1 MKRLVYN
8 RVNEV
13 AQMDFR
19 ENFSI
24 LIVDDEKSLLE
35 NLYNFLKNK
44 GFKDVY
50 TAKNLK
56 EARFKLKNFNIDLIV
71 LDLML
76 PDGSGFDL
84 LKEVRQNSNVA
95 VIILSAL
102 DGIDDRREGF
112 ENKAD
117 DYLVKPFFP
126 DELLWRI
133 DAVLRRSKKI
143 KTFEKLNLGNVI
155 FDKSKG
161 ILEKN
166 GKEIPLT
173 ATQFKILEY
182 LSENINMIVSID
194 RILENIWQDSYGYE
208 NTLITH
214 IYRLREKLEDNPKD
228 PKILITIKGLG
239 YKLVKED

>member
-8 RVNEV
+8 MVNEV

-56 EARFKLKNFNIDLIV
+56 ESRFKLKNFNIDLIV

-117 DYLVKPFFP
+117 DYMVKPFFP

-143 KTFEKLNLGNVI
+143 KTSEKLNLGNVI

-173 ATQFKILEY
+173 ATQYKILEY

-214 IYRLREKLEDNPKD
+214 IYRLREKLEDNPSE

>member
-1 MKRLVYN
+1 MN
-8 RVNEV
+8 
-13 AQMDFR
+13 FR

-24 LIVDDEKSLLE
+24 LVVDDEKNLLE
-35 NLYNFLKNK
+35 NLYNFLKDK
-44 GFKDVY
+44 GFKKVY

-56 EARFKLKNFNIDLIV
+56 ESRFKLENFKIDLIV

-84 LKEVRQNSNVA
+84 LKEVRKNSDLA

-102 DGIDDRREGF
+102 DGIDDRKEGF

-143 KTFEKLNLGNVI
+143 KNEEKINLGKVI

-161 ILEKN
+161 VIEKN

-173 ATQFKILEY
+173 ATQFKILDY
-182 LSENINMIVSID
+182 LCENINMIVSID
-194 RILENIWQDSYGYE
+194 RILDHIWKDSYGYE

-214 IYRLREKLEDNPKD
+214 IYRLREKLEDNPRD

-239 YKLVKED
+239 YKLVNKE

>member
-1 MKRLVYN
+1 
-8 RVNEV
+8 
-13 AQMDFR
+13 MDFR
-19 ENFSI
+19 NNFSI
-24 LIVDDEKSLLE
+24 LIVDDETNLLD
-35 NLYNFLKNK
+35 NLYNFLKEK
-44 GFKDVY
+44 GFKKVY

-56 EARFKLKNFNIDLIV
+56 ESRFKLTNFKIDLVV

-84 LKEVRQNSNVA
+84 LKEIRKTSDMA

-102 DGIDDRREGF
+102 DGIDDRKEGF

-143 KTFEKLNLGNVI
+143 KNEERINLGKVI

-161 ILEKN
+161 ILIKN
-166 GKEIPLT
+166 GEEIPLT
-173 ATQFKILEY
+173 ATQFKILSY
-182 LSENINMIVSID
+182 LADNMNMIVSID
-194 RILENIWQDSYGYE
+194 RILENIWEDSYGYE

-214 IYRLREKLEDNPKD
+214 IYRLREKLEDNPRD
-228 PKILITIKGLG
+228 PKLLITIKGLG
-239 YKLVKED
+239 YKLVKEDE

>member
-1 MKRLVYN
+1 
-8 RVNEV
+8 
-13 AQMDFR
+13 MDFR
-19 ENFSI
+19 GKFSI
-24 LIVDDEKSLLE
+24 LVVDDEKSLLE
-35 NLYNFLKNK
+35 NLYNFLKSK
-44 GFKDVY
+44 GFKKVY
-50 TAKNLK
+50 TAKSL
-56 EARFKLKNFNIDLIV
+56 EESRFKLENFEIDLIV

-84 LKEVRQNSNVA
+84 LKEVRQTSNVA

-143 KTFEKLNLGNVI
+143 KGEEKINLGNVI

-166 GKEIPLT
+166 GEEIALT
-173 ATQFKILEY
+173 AKQFKILEY
-182 LSENINMIVSID
+182 LSENINRIVSID
-194 RILENIWQDSYGYE
+194 RIIDNVWEDSYGYE

-214 IYRLREKLEDNPKD
+214 IYRLREKLEDNPRD

>member
-1 MKRLVYN
+1 
-8 RVNEV
+8 
-13 AQMDFR
+13 MDFR
-19 ENFSI
+19 KNFNI
-24 LIVDDEKSLLE
+24 LVVDDEKDLLE
-35 NLYNFLKNK
+35 NLYNFLKSK
-44 GFKDVY
+44 GFKKVY

-56 EARFKLKNFNIDLIV
+56 ESRFKIANFKIDLIV

-84 LKEVRQNSNVA
+84 LKEVREKSDVA

-102 DGIDDRREGF
+102 DGIDDRKEGF

-143 KTFEKLNLGNVI
+143 KNEEKINLGKVI

-161 ILEKN
+161 VIEKN
-166 GKEIPLT
+166 GEEIPLT
-173 ATQFKILEY
+173 ATQFKILDY
-182 LSENINMIVSID
+182 LCENINMIVSID
-194 RILENIWQDSYGYE
+194 RILDHIWKDSYGYE

-214 IYRLREKLEDNPKD
+214 IYRLREKLEDNPRD

-239 YKLVKED
+239 YKLVNKE

>member
-1 MKRLVYN
+1 
-8 RVNEV
+8 
-13 AQMDFR
+13 MDIRR
-19 ENFSI
+19 EFSI
-24 LIVDDEKSLLE
+24 LIVDDEKNLLE
-35 NLYNFLKNK
+35 NLYNFLKDK
-44 GFKDVY
+44 GFNKVF

-56 EARFKLKNFNIDLIV
+56 ESRFKLENNKIDLIV

-84 LKEVRQNSNVA
+84 LKEVRQTSDIA

-117 DYLVKPFFP
+117 DYIVKPFLP

-143 KTFEKLNLGNVI
+143 KNEEKIVLGNVI

-166 GKEIPLT
+166 GEEIPLT
-173 ATQFKILEY
+173 ATQFKILDY

-194 RILENIWQDSYGYE
+194 RILDNIWEDSYGYE

-214 IYRLREKLEDNPKD
+214 IYRLREKLEDNPRD

-239 YKLVKED
+239 YKLVKEE

>member
-1 MKRLVYN
+1 
-8 RVNEV
+8 
-13 AQMDFR
+13 MDFR
-19 ENFSI
+19 NNFSI

-44 GFKDVY
+44 GFTKIY

-56 EARFKLKNFNIDLIV
+56 ESKFKLENNEIDLIV

-76 PDGSGFDL
+76 SDGSGFDL
-84 LKEVRQNSNVA
+84 LKEVRKSSDVA

-117 DYLVKPFFP
+117 DYIVKPFFP

-143 KTFEKLNLGNVI
+143 KKEDKIYFSNVI

-161 ILEKN
+161 VIEKN
-166 GKEIPLT
+166 GEEIALT
-173 ATQFKILEY
+173 ATQFKILDY
-182 LSENINMIVSID
+182 LCENMNMIVSID
-194 RILENIWQDSYGYE
+194 KILEYIWKDSYGYE

-214 IYRLREKLEDNPKD
+214 IYRLREKLEDNPRE

-239 YKLVKED
+239 YKLVKEDK

>member
-1 MKRLVYN
+1 
-8 RVNEV
+8 
-13 AQMDFR
+13 MDFR
-19 ENFSI
+19 KNFNI
-24 LIVDDEKSLLE
+24 LIVDDETNLLE
-35 NLYNFLKNK
+35 NLYNFLKDK
-44 GFKDVY
+44 GFKKVY

-56 EARFKLKNFNIDLIV
+56 ESRFKLGNFKIDLVV

-84 LKEVRQNSNVA
+84 LKEIRKTSDMA

-102 DGIDDRREGF
+102 DGIDDRKEGF

-143 KTFEKLNLGNVI
+143 KNDEKINLGKVI

-161 ILEKN
+161 ILIKN
-166 GKEIPLT
+166 GEEIPLT
-173 ATQFKILEY
+173 ATQFKILAY
-182 LSENINMIVSID
+182 LADNMNMIVSID
-194 RILENIWQDSYGYE
+194 RILENIWEDSYGYE

-214 IYRLREKLEDNPKD
+214 IYRLREKLEDNPRD
-228 PKILITIKGLG
+228 PKLLITIKGLG
-239 YKLVKED
+239 YKLVKEDE

>member
-1 MKRLVYN
+1 
-8 RVNEV
+8 
-13 AQMDFR
+13 MDFR
-19 ENFSI
+19 KNFNI
-24 LIVDDEKSLLE
+24 LIVDDETNLLE
-35 NLYNFLKNK
+35 NLYNFLKDK
-44 GFKDVY
+44 GFKKVY

-56 EARFKLKNFNIDLIV
+56 ESRFKLGNFKIDLVV

-84 LKEVRQNSNVA
+84 LKEIRKTSDMA

-102 DGIDDRREGF
+102 DGIDDRKEGF

-143 KTFEKLNLGNVI
+143 KNDEKINLGKVI

-161 ILEKN
+161 ILIKN
-166 GKEIPLT
+166 GEEIPLT
-173 ATQFKILEY
+173 ATQFKILAY
-182 LSENINMIVSID
+182 LADNINMIVSID
-194 RILENIWQDSYGYE
+194 RILENIWEDSYGYE

-214 IYRLREKLEDNPKD
+214 IYRLREKLEDNPRD
-228 PKILITIKGLG
+228 PKLLITIKGLG
-239 YKLVKED
+239 YKLVKEDE

>member
-1 MKRLVYN
+1 
-8 RVNEV
+8 
-13 AQMDFR
+13 MDFR
-19 ENFSI
+19 SNFSI
-24 LIVDDEKSLLE
+24 LLVDDEKNLLE

-44 GFKDVY
+44 GFKKVY

-56 EARFKLKNFNIDLIV
+56 ESRFKLENFKIDLIV

-84 LKEVRQNSNVA
+84 LKEVRQISNMA

-143 KTFEKLNLGNVI
+143 KSEEKISLGNVI

-166 GKEIPLT
+166 GEEIALT
-173 ATQFKILEY
+173 ATQFKILDY

-194 RILENIWQDSYGYE
+194 RILENIWKDSYGYE

-214 IYRLREKLEDNPKD
+214 IYRLREKLEDNPRD
-228 PKILITIKGLG
+228 PKILVTIKGLG

>member
-1 MKRLVYN
+1 
-8 RVNEV
+8 
-13 AQMDFR
+13 MDFR
-19 ENFSI
+19 SNFSI
-24 LIVDDEKSLLE
+24 LIVDDEKNLLE

-44 GFKDVY
+44 GFKKVY

-56 EARFKLKNFNIDLIV
+56 ESRFKLKNFKIDLIV

-84 LKEVRQNSNVA
+84 LKEVRKTSDIA

-112 ENKAD
+112 ENRAD

-133 DAVLRRSKKI
+133 DAILRRSKKI
-143 KTFEKLNLGNVI
+143 NSQEKIKLGNVI
-155 FDKSKG
+155 FHKSKG
-161 ILEKN
+161 ILIKN
-166 GKEIPLT
+166 GEEIALT
-173 ATQFKILEY
+173 ATQFKILAY
-182 LSENINMIVSID
+182 LSENINKIVSID
-194 RILENIWQDSYGYE
+194 RILDNIWEDSYGYE

-214 IYRLREKLEDNPKD
+214 IYRLREKLEDNPRD

-239 YKLVKED
+239 YKLIKEE

>member
-1 MKRLVYN
+1 
-8 RVNEV
+8 
-13 AQMDFR
+13 MDFR

-35 NLYNFLKNK
+35 NLYNFLKNN

-84 LKEVRQNSNVA
+84 LKEVRQNSNVG

-143 KTFEKLNLGNVI
+143 KTSEKLNLGNVI

-166 GKEIPLT
+166 GIEIPLT
-173 ATQFKILEY
+173 ATQYKILEY

-194 RILENIWQDSYGYE
+194 RILENIW
-208 NTLITH
+208 
-214 IYRLREKLEDNPKD
+214 
-228 PKILITIKGLG
+228 
-239 YKLVKED
+239 

>member
-1 MKRLVYN
+1 
-8 RVNEV
+8 
-13 AQMDFR
+13 MDFR
-19 ENFSI
+19 KNFNI
-24 LIVDDEKSLLE
+24 LVVDDEKDLLE
-35 NLYNFLKNK
+35 NLYNFLKSK
-44 GFKDVY
+44 GFKKVY

-56 EARFKLKNFNIDLIV
+56 ESRFKIANFKIDLIV

-84 LKEVRQNSNVA
+84 LKEVRENSDVA

-102 DGIDDRREGF
+102 DGIDDRKEGF

-143 KTFEKLNLGNVI
+143 KNDEKINLGKVI

-161 ILEKN
+161 VIEKN
-166 GKEIPLT
+166 GEEIPLT
-173 ATQFKILEY
+173 ATQFKILDY
-182 LSENINMIVSID
+182 LCENINMIVSID
-194 RILENIWQDSYGYE
+194 RILDHIWKDSYGYE

-214 IYRLREKLEDNPKD
+214 IYRLREKLEDNPRE

-239 YKLVKED
+239 YKLVKEE

>member
-1 MKRLVYN
+1 
-8 RVNEV
+8 
-13 AQMDFR
+13 MDIR
-19 ENFSI
+19 SNFSI
-24 LIVDDEKSLLE
+24 LVVDDEKTLLE
-35 NLYNFLKNK
+35 NLYNFLKDK
-44 GFKDVY
+44 GFKKVY

-56 EARFKLKNFNIDLIV
+56 EARFKISNLKIDLVV

-84 LKEVRQNSNVA
+84 LREIRKTSDMA

-102 DGIDDRREGF
+102 DGLDDRKEGF

-126 DELLWRI
+126 EELLWRI
-133 DAVLRRSKKI
+133 DAILRRSKKVKSLDKI
-143 KTFEKLNLGNVI
+143 NLGKVI
-155 FDKSKG
+155 FDMSKG
-161 ILEKN
+161 VLIKN
-166 GKEIPLT
+166 GEEIALT
-173 ATQFKILEY
+173 ATQYKILAY

-194 RILENIWQDSYGYE
+194 RILDHIWEDPYGYE

-214 IYRLREKLEDNPKD
+214 IYRLREKLEDNPRE

-239 YKLVKED
+239 YKLVKEE

>member
-1 MKRLVYN
+1 
-8 RVNEV
+8 
-13 AQMDFR
+13 MDFR
-19 ENFSI
+19 NNFSI
-24 LIVDDEKSLLE
+24 LIVDDETNLLE
-35 NLYNFLKNK
+35 NLYNFLKDN
-44 GFKDVY
+44 GFKKVY

-56 EARFKLKNFNIDLIV
+56 ESRFKLGNFKIDLVV

-84 LKEVRQNSNVA
+84 LKEITKTSDMA

-102 DGIDDRREGF
+102 DGIDNRKEGF

-143 KTFEKLNLGNVI
+143 KNEEKISLGKVI

-161 ILEKN
+161 ILIKN
-166 GKEIPLT
+166 GKKIPLT
-173 ATQFKILEY
+173 ATQFKILAY
-182 LSENINMIVSID
+182 LTDNMNMIVSID
-194 RILENIWQDSYGYE
+194 SILENIWEDSYGYE

-214 IYRLREKLEDNPKD
+214 IYRIREKLEDNPRE

-239 YKLVKED
+239 YKLMKED

>member
-1 MKRLVYN
+1 
-8 RVNEV
+8 
-13 AQMDFR
+13 MDFR
-19 ENFSI
+19 NNFSI
-24 LIVDDEKSLLE
+24 LIVDDETNLLE
-35 NLYNFLKNK
+35 NLYNFLKDN
-44 GFKDVY
+44 GFKKVY

-56 EARFKLKNFNIDLIV
+56 ESRFKLGNFKIDLVV

-84 LKEVRQNSNVA
+84 LKEIRKTSDMA

-102 DGIDDRREGF
+102 DGIDDRKEGF

-143 KTFEKLNLGNVI
+143 KNDEKINLGKVI

-161 ILEKN
+161 ILIKN
-166 GKEIPLT
+166 AEEIPLT
-173 ATQFKILEY
+173 ATQFKILAY
-182 LSENINMIVSID
+182 LADNINMIVSID
-194 RILENIWQDSYGYE
+194 RILENIWEDSYGYE

-214 IYRLREKLEDNPKD
+214 IYRIREKLEDNPRD

>member
-1 MKRLVYN
+1 
-8 RVNEV
+8 
-13 AQMDFR
+13 MDFR
-19 ENFSI
+19 KNFNI
-24 LIVDDEKSLLE
+24 LVVDDEKDLLE
-35 NLYNFLKNK
+35 NLYNFLKSK
-44 GFKDVY
+44 GFKKVY

-56 EARFKLKNFNIDLIV
+56 ESRFKIANFKIDLIV

-84 LKEVRQNSNVA
+84 LKEVREKSDLA

-102 DGIDDRREGF
+102 DGIDDRKEGF

-143 KTFEKLNLGNVI
+143 KNEEKINLGKVI

-161 ILEKN
+161 VIEKN
-166 GKEIPLT
+166 GEEIPLT
-173 ATQFKILEY
+173 ATQFKILDY
-182 LSENINMIVSID
+182 LCENINMIVSID
-194 RILENIWQDSYGYE
+194 RILDHIWKDSYGYE

-214 IYRLREKLEDNPKD
+214 IYRLREKLEDNPRD

-239 YKLVKED
+239 YKLVKEE

>member
-1 MKRLVYN
+1 
-8 RVNEV
+8 
-13 AQMDFR
+13 MDFR
-19 ENFSI
+19 KNFNI
-24 LIVDDEKSLLE
+24 LVVDDEKDLLE
-35 NLYNFLKNK
+35 NLYNFLKSK
-44 GFKDVY
+44 GFKKVY

-56 EARFKLKNFNIDLIV
+56 ESRFKIANFKIDLIV

-84 LKEVRQNSNVA
+84 LKEVRENSDVA

-102 DGIDDRREGF
+102 DGIDDRKEGF

-126 DELLWRI
+126 DELIWRI

-143 KTFEKLNLGNVI
+143 KNEEKINLGKVI

-161 ILEKN
+161 VIEKN
-166 GKEIPLT
+166 GEEIPLT
-173 ATQFKILEY
+173 ATQFKILDY
-182 LSENINMIVSID
+182 LCENINMIVSID
-194 RILENIWQDSYGYE
+194 RILDHIWKDSYGYE

-214 IYRLREKLEDNPKD
+214 IYRLREKLEDNPRD

-239 YKLVKED
+239 YKLVNKE

>member
-1 MKRLVYN
+1 
-8 RVNEV
+8 
-13 AQMDFR
+13 MDIRR
-19 ENFSI
+19 EFSI
-24 LIVDDEKSLLE
+24 LIVDDEKNLLE
-35 NLYNFLKNK
+35 NLYKFLKDK
-44 GFKDVY
+44 GFNKVF

-56 EARFKLKNFNIDLIV
+56 ESRFKLENNKIDLIV

-84 LKEVRQNSNVA
+84 LKEVRQTSDIA

-117 DYLVKPFFP
+117 DYIVKPFLP

-143 KTFEKLNLGNVI
+143 KNEEKIVLGNVI

-166 GKEIPLT
+166 GEEIPLT
-173 ATQFKILEY
+173 ATQFKILDY

-194 RILENIWQDSYGYE
+194 RILDNIWEDSYGYE

-214 IYRLREKLEDNPKD
+214 IYRLREKLEDNPRD

-239 YKLVKED
+239 YKLVKEE

>member
-1 MKRLVYN
+1 
-8 RVNEV
+8 
-13 AQMDFR
+13 MDFR
-19 ENFSI
+19 EKFSI
-24 LIVDDEKSLLE
+24 LVVDDEKSLLE
-35 NLYNFLKNK
+35 NLYNFLKSK
-44 GFKDVY
+44 GFKKVY
-50 TAKNLK
+50 TAKSL
-56 EARFKLKNFNIDLIV
+56 EESRFKLENFKIDLIV

-84 LKEVRQNSNVA
+84 LKEVRQTSNVA

-143 KTFEKLNLGNVI
+143 KGEEKINLGNVI

-166 GKEIPLT
+166 GEEIALT
-173 ATQFKILEY
+173 AKQFRILDY
-182 LSENINMIVSID
+182 LSENINRIVSID
-194 RILENIWQDSYGYE
+194 RIIDNVWEDSYGYE

-214 IYRLREKLEDNPKD
+214 IYRLREKLEDNPRD

>member
-1 MKRLVYN
+1 
-8 RVNEV
+8 
-13 AQMDFR
+13 MDIR
-19 ENFSI
+19 SNFSI
-24 LIVDDEKSLLE
+24 LVVDDEKTLLE
-35 NLYNFLKNK
+35 NLYNFLKDK
-44 GFKDVY
+44 GFKKVY

-56 EARFKLKNFNIDLIV
+56 EARFKISNLKIDLVV

-84 LKEVRQNSNVA
+84 LREIRKTSDMA

-102 DGIDDRREGF
+102 DGLDDRKEGF

-126 DELLWRI
+126 EELLWRV
-133 DAVLRRSKKI
+133 DAILRRSKKVKSLDKI
-143 KTFEKLNLGNVI
+143 NLGKVI
-155 FDKSKG
+155 FDMSKG
-161 ILEKN
+161 VLIKN
-166 GKEIPLT
+166 GEEIALT
-173 ATQFKILEY
+173 ATQYKILAY

-194 RILENIWQDSYGYE
+194 RILDHIWEDPYGYE

-214 IYRLREKLEDNPKD
+214 IYRLREKLEDNPRE

-239 YKLVKED
+239 YKLVKEE

>member
-1 MKRLVYN
+1 
-8 RVNEV
+8 
-13 AQMDFR
+13 MDFR
-19 ENFSI
+19 NNFSI
-24 LIVDDEKSLLE
+24 LIVDDETNLLE
-35 NLYNFLKNK
+35 NLYNFLKEK
-44 GFKDVY
+44 GFGKVY

-56 EARFKLKNFNIDLIV
+56 ESRFKLANFKIDLVV

-84 LKEVRQNSNVA
+84 LKEIRKTSDMA

-102 DGIDDRREGF
+102 DGIDDRKEGF

-143 KTFEKLNLGNVI
+143 KKEEKISLGKVI

-161 ILEKN
+161 ILIKN
-166 GKEIPLT
+166 NDEIPLT
-173 ATQFKILEY
+173 ATQFKILAY
-182 LSENINMIVSID
+182 LADNMNMIVSID
-194 RILENIWQDSYGYE
+194 RILENIWVNSYGYE

-214 IYRLREKLEDNPKD
+214 IYRIREKLEDNPRE

>member
-1 MKRLVYN
+1 
-8 RVNEV
+8 
-13 AQMDFR
+13 
-19 ENFSI
+19 
-24 LIVDDEKSLLE
+24 
-35 NLYNFLKNK
+35 
-44 GFKDVY
+44 
-50 TAKNLK
+50 
-56 EARFKLKNFNIDLIV
+56 
-71 LDLML
+71 ML

-84 LKEVRQNSNVA
+84 LKEIRKTSDMA

-102 DGIDDRREGF
+102 DGIDDRKEGF

-143 KTFEKLNLGNVI
+143 KNEERINLGKVI

-161 ILEKN
+161 ILIKN
-166 GKEIPLT
+166 GEEIPLT
-173 ATQFKILEY
+173 ATQFKILSY
-182 LSENINMIVSID
+182 LADNMNMIVSID
-194 RILENIWQDSYGYE
+194 RILENIWEDSYGYE

-214 IYRLREKLEDNPKD
+214 IYRIREKLEDNPRD
-228 PKILITIKGLG
+228 PKTLITIKGLG

>member
-1 MKRLVYN
+1 
-8 RVNEV
+8 
-13 AQMDFR
+13 MDFR
-19 ENFSI
+19 GKFSI
-24 LIVDDEKSLLE
+24 LVVDDEKSLLE
-35 NLYNFLKNK
+35 NLYNFLKSK
-44 GFKDVY
+44 GFKKVY
-50 TAKNLK
+50 TAKSL
-56 EARFKLKNFNIDLIV
+56 EESRFKLENFEIDLIV

-84 LKEVRQNSNVA
+84 LKEVRQTSNVA

-143 KTFEKLNLGNVI
+143 KGEEKINLGNVI

-166 GKEIPLT
+166 GEEIALT
-173 ATQFKILEY
+173 AKQFKILDY
-182 LSENINMIVSID
+182 LSENINRIVSID
-194 RILENIWQDSYGYE
+194 RIIDNVWEDSYGYE

-214 IYRLREKLEDNPKD
+214 IYRLREKLEDNPRD
-228 PKILITIKGLG
+228 PKILITIKGPG

>member
-1 MKRLVYN
+1 
-8 RVNEV
+8 
-13 AQMDFR
+13 MDFR
-19 ENFSI
+19 NNFSI
-24 LIVDDEKSLLE
+24 LIVDDETNLLE
-35 NLYNFLKNK
+35 NLYNFLKDK
-44 GFKDVY
+44 GFKKVY

-56 EARFKLKNFNIDLIV
+56 ESRFKLANFRIDLVV

-84 LKEVRQNSNVA
+84 LKEIRKTSNMA

-102 DGIDDRREGF
+102 DGIDDRKEGF

-133 DAVLRRSKKI
+133 DAVLRRSKIVKNEEKI
-143 KTFEKLNLGNVI
+143 SLGKVI

-161 ILEKN
+161 ILIKN
-166 GKEIPLT
+166 NDDIPLT
-173 ATQFKILEY
+173 ATQFKILAY
-182 LSENINMIVSID
+182 LADNMNMIVSID
-194 RILENIWQDSYGYE
+194 RILENIWEDSYGYE

-214 IYRLREKLEDNPKD
+214 IYRIREKLEDNPRD

-239 YKLVKED
+239 YKLVKEG

>member
-1 MKRLVYN
+1 
-8 RVNEV
+8 
-13 AQMDFR
+13 MDFR
-19 ENFSI
+19 KNFNI
-24 LIVDDEKSLLE
+24 LVVDDEKDLLE
-35 NLYNFLKNK
+35 NLYNFLKSK
-44 GFKDVY
+44 GFKKVY

-56 EARFKLKNFNIDLIV
+56 ESRFKIANFKIDLIV

-84 LKEVRQNSNVA
+84 LKEVRENSDVA

-102 DGIDDRREGF
+102 DGIDDRKKGF

-143 KTFEKLNLGNVI
+143 KNEEKINLGKVI

-161 ILEKN
+161 VIEKN
-166 GKEIPLT
+166 GEEIPLT
-173 ATQFKILEY
+173 ATQFKILDY
-182 LSENINMIVSID
+182 LCENINMIVSID
-194 RILENIWQDSYGYE
+194 RILDHIWKDSYGYE

-214 IYRLREKLEDNPKD
+214 IYRLREKLEDNPRD

-239 YKLVKED
+239 YKLVNKE

>member
-1 MKRLVYN
+1 
-8 RVNEV
+8 
-13 AQMDFR
+13 MDIR
-19 ENFSI
+19 RDFSI
-24 LIVDDEKSLLE
+24 LVVDDEKSLLE
-35 NLYNFLKNK
+35 NLYEFLKDK
-44 GFKDVY
+44 GFKKVY

-56 EARFKLKNFNIDLIV
+56 EANFKIQNFIVDLIV

-84 LKEVRQNSNVA
+84 LKELRQDSDKP

-133 DAVLRRSKKI
+133 DAILRRSKQIKNEEKI
-143 KTFEKLNLGNVI
+143 NLGAVI
-155 FDKSKG
+155 FDKAKG
-161 ILEKN
+161 LLIKN

-173 ATQFKILEY
+173 ATQFKILTY
-182 LSENINMIVSID
+182 LAENMNMIVSID

-214 IYRLREKLEDNPKD
+214 IYRLREKLEDNPRE

-239 YKLVKED
+239 YKLIGEE

>member
-1 MKRLVYN
+1 
-8 RVNEV
+8 
-13 AQMDFR
+13 MDFR
-19 ENFSI
+19 EKFSI
-24 LIVDDEKSLLE
+24 LVVDDEKSLLE
-35 NLYNFLKNK
+35 NLYNFLKSK
-44 GFKDVY
+44 GFKKVY
-50 TAKNLK
+50 TAKSL
-56 EARFKLKNFNIDLIV
+56 EESRFKLENFEIDLIV

-84 LKEVRQNSNVA
+84 LKEVRQTSNVA

-143 KTFEKLNLGNVI
+143 KGEEKINLGNVI

-166 GKEIPLT
+166 GEEIALT
-173 ATQFKILEY
+173 AKQFKILDY
-182 LSENINMIVSID
+182 LSENINRIVSID
-194 RILENIWQDSYGYE
+194 RIIDNVWEDSYGYE

-214 IYRLREKLEDNPKD
+214 IYRLREKLEDNPRD

>member
-1 MKRLVYN
+1 
-8 RVNEV
+8 
-13 AQMDFR
+13 MDFR
-19 ENFSI
+19 KNFNI
-24 LIVDDEKSLLE
+24 LVVDDEKDLLE
-35 NLYNFLKNK
+35 NLYNFLKSK
-44 GFKDVY
+44 GFKKVY

-56 EARFKLKNFNIDLIV
+56 ESRFKIANFKIDLIV

-84 LKEVRQNSNVA
+84 LKEVRENSDVA

-102 DGIDDRREGF
+102 DGIDDRKEGF

-133 DAVLRRSKKI
+133 DAILRRSKKI
-143 KTFEKLNLGNVI
+143 KNEEKINLGKVI

-161 ILEKN
+161 IVEKN
-166 GKEIPLT
+166 GEEIPLT
-173 ATQFKILEY
+173 ATQFKILDY
-182 LSENINMIVSID
+182 LCENINMIVSID
-194 RILENIWQDSYGYE
+194 RILDHIWKDSYGYE

-214 IYRLREKLEDNPKD
+214 IYRLREKLEDNPRE

-239 YKLVKED
+239 YKLVKEE

>member
-1 MKRLVYN
+1 
-8 RVNEV
+8 
-13 AQMDFR
+13 MDYLR
-19 ENFSI
+19 NFSI
-24 LIVDDEKSLLE
+24 LIVDDEKNLLE
-35 NLYNFLKNK
+35 NLYEFLNNK
-44 GFKDVY
+44 GFKRVY

-56 EARFKLKNFNIDLIV
+56 EARFKLANNKIDLIV

-84 LKEVRQNSNVA
+84 LKEVRQTSSTA

-102 DGIDDRREGF
+102 DGMDDRREGF
-112 ENKAD
+112 ENSAD

-133 DAVLRRSKKI
+133 EAVLRRSIKLKSEEKI
-143 KTFEKLNLGNVI
+143 NLGNVI

-166 GKEIPLT
+166 GEEISLT
-173 ATQFKILEY
+173 ATQFKILYY
-182 LSENINMIVSID
+182 LSENINKIVSID
-194 RILENIWQDSYGYE
+194 RILDNIWKDSYGYE

-214 IYRLREKLEDNPKD
+214 IYRIREKLEDNPRN

>member
-1 MKRLVYN
+1 
-8 RVNEV
+8 
-13 AQMDFR
+13 MDFR
-19 ENFSI
+19 KNFNI
-24 LIVDDEKSLLE
+24 LVVDDEKDLLE
-35 NLYNFLKNK
+35 NLYNFLKSK
-44 GFKDVY
+44 GFKKVY

-56 EARFKLKNFNIDLIV
+56 ESRFKIANFKIDLIV

-84 LKEVRQNSNVA
+84 LKEVRENSDVA

-102 DGIDDRREGF
+102 DGIDDRKEGF

-143 KTFEKLNLGNVI
+143 KNEEKINLGKVI

-161 ILEKN
+161 IVEKN
-166 GKEIPLT
+166 GKEIALT
-173 ATQFKILEY
+173 ATQFKILSF
-182 LSENINMIVSID
+182 LSENMNMIVSID
-194 RILENIWQDSYGYE
+194 RILDHIWKDSYGYE

-214 IYRLREKLEDNPKD
+214 IYRLREKLEDNPRD

-239 YKLVKED
+239 YKLVNKE

>member
-1 MKRLVYN
+1 MYN
-8 RVNEV
+8 KLNKGDK
-13 AQMDFR
+13 MDIR
-19 ENFSI
+19 RDFSI
-24 LIVDDEKSLLE
+24 LVVDDEKSLLE
-35 NLYNFLKNK
+35 NLYEFLKDK
-44 GFKDVY
+44 GFKKVY

-56 EARFKLKNFNIDLIV
+56 EANFKIQNFIVDLIV

-84 LKEVRQNSNVA
+84 LKELRQDSDKP

-133 DAVLRRSKKI
+133 DAILRRSKQIKNEEKI
-143 KTFEKLNLGNVI
+143 NLGAVI
-155 FDKSKG
+155 FDKAKG
-161 ILEKN
+161 LLIKN

-173 ATQFKILEY
+173 ATQFKILTY
-182 LSENINMIVSID
+182 LADNMNMIVSID

-214 IYRLREKLEDNPKD
+214 IYRLREKLEDNPRE

-239 YKLVKED
+239 YKLIGEE